1 MLDLFLGIGLCAC
14 GLFAALSLNRNAR
27 EERHLFLAGWL
38 AAYAVFFIGWIGA
51 GRVSGAWGYGLAA
64 LASTAVMLPPVFQ
77 WFYTRAATGAPVRT
91 HWPHFLL
98 SVINLALVS
107 TLGIAAQAQSI
118 DGAIA
123 VSLPPILA
131 PLALAPVLFL
141 MGMSAYPVL
150 AYRAATAQ
158 KEALKETLSND
169 SVAAADWI
177 RLWAGSTIILNLALI
192 GASIAANTSP
202 AALSLT
208 MAISVAAISLQIL
221 FVAYKALSSNA
232 LASSGPSASAH
243 VAHIEEPPR
252 VDALKQH
259 MAQHKP
265 YLDSALTIDAL
276 SSQIGWPRDE
286 VTRAIRE
293 TDANFFDYVNRHRV
307 EEAKRLIANPANATI
322 SILSLGID
330 AGFGSKSSFNAAF
343 RRHVGETPSQ
353 YRARVQL

>member
-14 GLFAALSLNRNAR
+14 GLFAALSLNRDAR
-27 EERHLFLAGWL
+27 EERHVFLAGWL

-64 LASTAVMLPPVFQ
+64 LASTAVMLPPVFH
-77 WFYTRAATGAPVRT
+77 WFYTRAATGAPVKRL
-91 HWPHFLL
+91 WPHFLP
-98 SVINLALVS
+98 SVINLALMS
-107 TLGIAAQAQSI
+107 ALGVAAQAQSI

-123 VSLPPILA
+123 VSLPPMLA
-131 PLALAPVLFL
+131 PLALAPVVFL
-141 MGMSAYPVL
+141 TAMSAYPVL

-158 KEALKETLSND
+158 KAALKETLSND
-169 SVAAADWI
+169 AVAAADWI
-177 RLWAGSTIILNLALI
+177 RLWAGSTIVLNLALI
-192 GASIAANTSP
+192 GASIVANTSP

-232 LASSGPSASAH
+232 LASSGPSASAQI

-252 VDALKQH
+252 VNALKRH

-293 TDANFFDYVNRHRV
+293 TDANFFDYINRHRV
-307 EEAKRLIANPANATI
+307 EEAKRLIADPTNANI
-322 SILSLGID
+322 SILSLGMD

-343 RRHVGETPSQ
+343 RRHVGKTPSQ
-353 YRARVQL
+353 YRASV